1 MSAATLSARAD
12 PYPVTQ
18 LLYRSRSL
26 IGSGS
31 MLQMSAILDEARPLN
46 ARDDITGVLTAVD
59 GVFVQIVEGDDA
71 VINGL
76 LKRLSR
82 DDRHTDLTVI
92 ERRKVRMRVFGDW
105 DMVSPRLAA
114 RELAVLKV
122 LLDDG
127 SASLDSV
134 TAILSIAV
142 LNQTAILEGRSSTP
156 QAEMRRASGLTPV
169 FQPRA

>member
-12 PYPVTQ
+12 AYPVTR
-18 LLYRSRSL
+18 LVYRSRSL

-59 GVFVQIVEGDDA
+59 GVFVQIVEGDEA
-71 VINGL
+71 VIDNL
-76 LKRLSR
+76 LKRLAR
-82 DDRHTDLTVI
+82 DDRHADLTVL
-92 ERRKVRMRVFGDW
+92 EKRASRTRAFGDW

-122 LLDDG
+122 LLDDR
-127 SASLDSV
+127 SADLDSV

-156 QAEMRRASGLTPV
+156 QAEMRRASGLVPI